1 MDAHPAIFAP
11 LQMIEADLEGALRSS
26 LDDGGLRRA
35 MMYSSLGAGK
45 RLRPVLAWH
54 CCEATSGGR
63 LTGEASLPA
72 GVAVELVHCFS
83 LVHDD
88 LPALDNDDLRRGK
101 PTLHKHAGEAM
112 AILAGDA
119 LLTLAFE
126 LLSDTDSLRVSP
138 TVQVALLRELARA
151 TTHMIQGQVWDTIP
165 GDLRPPTAFTD
176 DMLRDPAQHA
186 DAQRVLHQIH
196 SGKTGALIGAS
207 CRMGAMIGLGST
219 DEAALRPITTYA
231 EALGVLFQAVDDL
244 LDVTQTAEHTGK
256 RTNKD
261 AEAGK
266 LTYPALYGVEG
277 TRKRIADLREQ
288 ARAAIEPLGTRAQT
302 LHHITDFLATRTK

>member
-1 MDAHPAIFAP
+1 
-11 LQMIEADLEGALRSS
+11 
-26 LDDGGLRRA
+26 
-35 MMYSSLGAGK
+35 
-45 RLRPVLAWH
+45 
-54 CCEATSGGR
+54 
-63 LTGEASLPA
+63 
-72 GVAVELVHCFS
+72 
-83 LVHDD
+83 
-88 LPALDNDDLRRGK
+88 
-101 PTLHKHAGEAM
+101 
-112 AILAGDA
+112 
-119 LLTLAFE
+119 
-126 LLSDTDSLRVSP
+126 
-138 TVQVALLRELARA
+138 
-151 TTHMIQGQVWDTIP
+151 
-165 GDLRPPTAFTD
+165 
-176 DMLRDPAQHA
+176 
-186 DAQRVLHQIH
+186 
-196 SGKTGALIGAS
+196 
-207 CRMGAMIGLGST
+207 MGAMIGLGST

>member
-11 LQMIEADLEGALRSS
+11 LQMIEAELEGALRSS

-54 CCEATSGGR
+54 CCEAVSGGR

-126 LLSDTDSLRVSP
+126 LLSNTDGLRVSP
-138 TVQVALLRELARA
+138 IVQVALLRELARA

-207 CRMGAMIGLGST
+207 CRMGAMIGLGSA
-219 DEAALRPITTYA
+219 DETAIHPITTYA
-231 EALGVLFQAVDDL
+231 QALGVLFQAVDDL

-261 AEAGK
+261 AQAGK

-288 ARAAIEPLGTRAQT
+288 ARAAIAPLGTNAQT
-302 LHHITDFLATRTK
+302 LHHITDFFATRTK

>member
-1 MDAHPAIFAP
+1 
-11 LQMIEADLEGALRSS
+11 
-26 LDDGGLRRA
+26 
-35 MMYSSLGAGK
+35 
-45 RLRPVLAWH
+45 
-54 CCEATSGGR
+54 
-63 LTGEASLPA
+63 
-72 GVAVELVHCFS
+72 
-83 LVHDD
+83 
-88 LPALDNDDLRRGK
+88 
-101 PTLHKHAGEAM
+101 M

-126 LLSDTDSLRVSP
+126 LLSDTDSLRLSP
-138 TVQVALLRELARA
+138 SVQVALLRELARA